1 MTRVGV
7 IGLGNIGGAIAANL
21 VADGH
26 DLTVADADPDRA
38 AAVTGARAG
47 DVAAVA
53 SAADITV
60 TSLPTTEV
68 VAEVAAAWA
77 AAAPPGSILLD
88 LSTSSPAG
96 NRILAERLAATG
108 HHLVEAPLTGGAVG
122 ARNRTL
128 VFLVGGDDE
137 PVARCRPLLD
147 GLGRA
152 TFHLGPVGAA
162 TTMKLINSLL
172 AFTCTWVSLEGLSL
186 AAAAG
191 LDLRTVVDVVRTGGA
206 SNFFIDRAVDGL
218 DVRGRP
224 TEFALALAAKDARLV
239 EEVARSSGVPAPV
252 AAAVSAVLADAVEQG
267 LGDRDWSD
275 IVLAAEAR
283 SGQALLLGPTPEAE
297 VAE

>member
-1 MTRVGV
+1 VTRVGV

-152 TFHLGPVGAA
+152 TFHLGPVGAGA
-162 TTMKLINSLL
+162 TMKLVNSLL